1 MAPKHEPADVRR
13 AQILEAATA
22 VWAEKGYHSAR
33 VDDVAERAGLS
44 KGAVYHHFESK
55 LDIFTAVAE
64 KMMGELTTMV
74 NAAVAAR
81 ISVAETL
88 GFLVRASEAMVST
101 EGMLHGFFDLY
112 ILSLHEQSL
121 RLRMRAQYDGM
132 IEAVTKL
139 LEGGVNTG
147 ELRPNAADAATVFLT
162 TLDGIFL
169 VSPLFDDPDFIPR
182 QMRAW
187 VDLALQGLLARPE
200 GDQS

>member
-1 MAPKHEPADVRR
+1 MPPKHEPPDVRR
-13 AQILEAATA
+13 AQILEAAAA
-22 VWAEKGYHSAR
+22 VWAEKGYHAAR
-33 VDDVAERAGLS
+33 VDDIADRAGLS

-64 KMMGELTTMV
+64 KMMTELTMMV

-88 GFLVRASEAMVST
+88 AFLVRASEQMVSS

-112 ILSLHEQSL
+112 TVSLHEESL
-121 RLRMRAQYDGM
+121 RQRMRAQYEAM
-132 IEAVTKL
+132 IQAVTAL
-139 LEGGVNTG
+139 LEGGVAAG
-147 ELRPNAADAATVFLT
+147 ELRPDAADAATVFLT

-169 VSPLFDDPDFIPR
+169 VSPLFDDPNFIPK

-187 VDLALQGLLARPE
+187 VDLALQGLLARPKGE
-200 GDQS
+200 